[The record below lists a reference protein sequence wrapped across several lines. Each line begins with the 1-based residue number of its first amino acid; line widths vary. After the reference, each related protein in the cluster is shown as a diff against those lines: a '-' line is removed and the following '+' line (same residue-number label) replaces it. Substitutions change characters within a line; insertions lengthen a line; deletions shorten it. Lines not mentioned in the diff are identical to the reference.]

1 MISASRYM
9 PNIQQMANSENIPD
23 RDQKSPAWNT
33 FETEQGSILEYQNMP
48 TLLTYEIEEKLTT
61 ATNFRKDVQ
70 DIALGKLLVKC
81 EFIRRPPNINK
92 EYLKLKR
99 MKEKQLTVLVLE

>member
-61 ATNFRKDVQ
+61 ATNFKKDVEDYNATDFYKKIGNLQ
-70 DIALGKLLVKC
+70 VKYK
-81 EFIRRPPNINK
+81 F
-92 EYLKLKR
+92 
-99 MKEKQLTVLVLE
+99 MKELLNRK